1 MLVQLFCREERPLQ
15 SLVLWISRWVLNC
28 GIPAP
33 TLQVHCVGNS
43 KILKKTLKIL
53 KKLIKT
59 SRSQD
64 FKIKKSLTNCISEN
78 QLVLLLS
85 CLWKHPTILQC
96 PLLLSDQVQIGK
108 HYRKAVKAGVITS
121 YSSKRDRGAFSR
133 INLSSG
139 PNFLLITLAARPR
152 VASKYFPHTQRIG
165 RSLFRASASVLT
177 RETHTKQC
185 FHQKVT
191 LVRDGHHMCC

>member
-1 MLVQLFCREERPLQ
+1 MLH
-15 SLVLWISRWVLNC
+15 C

-85 CLWKHPTILQC
+85 FLWKHPLILQC
-96 PLLLSDQVQIGK
+96 PPLQSDQVQIGK

-121 YSSKRDRGAFSR
+121 YSFKRDRGAFSR
-133 INLSSG
+133 INLSFR
-139 PNFLLITLAARPR
+139 PNFLLITLAARPC
-152 VASKYFPHTQRIG
+152 VASKDFPYTLHTG
-165 RSLFRASASVLT
+165 RSSSRASASVLRRKT
-177 RETHTKQC
+177 DTKQC

-191 LVRDGHHMCC
+191 LVRDCHHICCYCT